1 MARIFIG
8 VPVTEEQAAEALAS
22 VAKAHRESPEE
33 ASERGYTG
41 PPRILRLRDKPQP
54 DRRVFKAEVSMT
66 RRADGAWDTTTKLFG
81 AQPVRL
87 IVHCG
92 NDPKEAAADALSIAI
107 DDREDES

>member
-1 MARIFIG
+1 MSRVYIA
-8 VPVTEEQAAEALAS
+8 VPVAEEQAAEALGQALS
-22 VAKAHRESPEE
+22 GYRECGKE
-33 ASERGYTG
+33 AAALGYTG